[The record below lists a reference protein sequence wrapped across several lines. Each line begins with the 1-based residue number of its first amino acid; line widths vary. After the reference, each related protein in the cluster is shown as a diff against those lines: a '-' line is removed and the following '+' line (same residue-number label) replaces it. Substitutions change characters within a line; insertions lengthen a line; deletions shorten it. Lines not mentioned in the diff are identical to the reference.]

1 MSKQVVGI
9 EKRITKSDKEYIM
22 LHTMDLE
29 KKDGLIGNTVSSEY
43 VSMDKVPV
51 DLKVGDT
58 VNLYFDKGYQDKA
71 FLSFIDIIK
80 K

>member
-1 MSKQVVGI
+1 MAKKIVGI
-9 EKRITKSDKEYIM
+9 EKRITKSDKIYYM
-22 LHTMDLE
+22 LHVLSDE
-29 KKDGLIGNTVSSEY
+29 VKEGLVGNIVSSEY
-43 VSMDKVPV
+43 VSADKLPEN
-51 DLKVGDT
+51 LKVGDT